1 MKLTILGAGGHAKV
15 AAAAAMASGHEVL
28 GFLDDDPSTWGASVL
43 GVTVAGPIPR
53 AAEPGQGPLLAAIG
67 SNVARRALAERL
79 VAVEWIAIVHPFSW
93 IHASVSIGVGSLV
106 CAAAVVQPDTRIGA
120 HAIVN
125 TSVSV
130 DHDCVVGDY
139 AHLAPGVHVAG
150 RVRIGSGAFL
160 GVGAAAL
167 PGVTIGEWAVVGA
180 GAVVTRDV
188 PAGATVVGVP
198 ARPIRRASPAGCE
211 P

>member
-15 AAAAAMASGHEVL
+15 VAAAAVAAGHEVVACV
-28 GFLDDDPSTWGASVL
+28 DDEPSMWGASLL
-43 GVTVAGPIPR
+43 GVRVTGPIPS
-53 AAEPGQGPLLAAIG
+53 EPPPGRPLVPAIG
-67 SNVARRALAERL
+67 SNAARRTLAERL
-79 VAVEWIAIVHPFSW
+79 ASAEWIAIVHPFSW
-93 IHASVSIGVGSLV
+93 VHGSVTIGAGTVV
-106 CAAAVVQPDTRIGA
+106 CAGAVVQPDTRIGA

-125 TSVSV
+125 TAVSV

-139 AHLAPGVHVAG
+139 AHLAPGVHLAG
-150 RVRIGSGAFL
+150 RVRIGTGAFL

-198 ARPIRRASPAGCE
+198 AREIEKVHA
-211 P
+211 